1 MIEKYKKK
9 VLYALKND
17 FWSKLIKNVTTV
29 IVGNGGSSIINFVVT
44 CVMIRAVGNT
54 DYGVFLLA
62 LQYMNLIDG
71 VVNFQSWAGVIKY
84 GSEAIVEKREDKLAA
99 IFKSGFI
106 IDIATAGLGSIIA
119 LLILPTVANFMHWDS
134 NLVLLAAL
142 FSVEILFH
150 LEGTSI
156 GILRLYDKFKLT
168 AIQSIVSAILKLTL
182 IGGYFLLG
190 GRSLIVI
197 TVLYVITDIFKHM
210 LLVFYAL
217 CVLHE
222 DMGIRKVVKSNLRLN
237 DDKFIKYTIWNNFC
251 YTVDVPVKYFD
262 VFIISLISV
271 DMVAIYKVFKQIIQI
286 LSMLINPIS
295 QAILPQFS
303 ELVAQNRTAEAL
315 RKVLKLRNVIL
326 GCGTIAV
333 VGSLLFGKPI
343 FTWVLGPEY
352 GENLLLF
359 EALFVVQIF
368 LMSYTAIHPFFA
380 ALGVPRIDFM
390 ITAISNLAYMFV
402 AFVSVKMLG
411 VYSIILAMA
420 TQGITL
426 IWLKYDYSKRHFVK
440 RVNDN

>member
-9 VLYALKND
+9 VVYALKND
-17 FWSKLIKNVTTV
+17 FWSKLIRNVTTV

-44 CVMIRAVGNT
+44 CVMIRTVGNT

-62 LQYMNLIDG
+62 LQYMNLIDCI
-71 VVNFQSWAGVIKY
+71 VNFQSWAGVIKY

-156 GILRLYDKFKLT
+156 GILRLYDKFNLT
-168 AIQSIVSAILKLTL
+168 AIQSIISAILKLTL

-217 CVLHE
+217 RVLHE
-222 DMGIRKVVKSNLRLN
+222 DMGIRKVVKSNLKLN

-271 DMVAIYKVFKQIIQI
+271 DMVAIYKVFKQMIQI

-343 FTWVLGPEY
+343 FTWILGPEY

-390 ITAISNLAYMFV
+390 FTGITNLMYMLV
-402 AFVSVKMLG
+402 TVVTVKTIG

-420 TQGITL
+420 VQGISL
-426 IWLKYDYSKRHFVK
+426 IWLKCYYSKKCFISS
-440 RVNDN
+440 NS

>member
-9 VLYALKND
+9 VVYALKND

-44 CVMIRAVGNT
+44 CVMIRTVGNT

-62 LQYMNLIDG
+62 LQYMNLIDCI
-71 VVNFQSWAGVIKY
+71 VNFQSWAGVIKY

-156 GILRLYDKFKLT
+156 GILRLYDKFNLT
-168 AIQSIVSAILKLTL
+168 AIQSIISAILKLTL

-217 CVLHE
+217 RVLHE
-222 DMGIRKVVKSNLRLN
+222 DMGIRKVVKSNLKLN

-343 FTWVLGPEY
+343 FTWILGPEY

-359 EALFVVQIF
+359 ETLFVVQIF

-390 ITAISNLAYMFV
+390 FTGITNLMYMLVTFV
-402 AFVSVKMLG
+402 TVKTIG

-420 TQGITL
+420 VQGISL
-426 IWLKYDYSKRHFVK
+426 IWLKCYYSKKCFISS
-440 RVNDN
+440 NS

>member
-9 VLYALKND
+9 VLYVLKND

-71 VVNFQSWAGVIKY
+71 IVNFQSWAGVIKY

-134 NLVLLAAL
+134 NLVLLATL

-217 CVLHE
+217 LVLHE
-222 DMGIRKVVKSNLRLN
+222 DVGIRKVVKSNLKLN

-343 FTWVLGPEY
+343 FTWVLGTEY

-390 ITAISNLAYMFV
+390 FTAITNLIYMFV
-402 AFVSVKMLG
+402 AFVTVKTIG

-420 TQGITL
+420 VQGISL
-426 IWLKYDYSKRHFVK
+426 IWLKCYYSKKHFIS
-440 RVNDN
+440 

>member
-1 MIEKYKKK
+1 M
-9 VLYALKND
+9 
-17 FWSKLIKNVTTV
+17 TTV

-44 CVMIRAVGNT
+44 CVMIRTVGNT

-62 LQYMNLIDG
+62 LQYMNLIDCI
-71 VVNFQSWAGVIKY
+71 VNFQSWAGVIKY

-156 GILRLYDKFKLT
+156 GILRLYDKFNLT
-168 AIQSIVSAILKLTL
+168 AIQSIISAILKLTL

-217 CVLHE
+217 RVLHE
-222 DMGIRKVVKSNLRLN
+222 DMGIRKVVKSNLKLN

-343 FTWVLGPEY
+343 FTWILGPEY

-359 EALFVVQIF
+359 ETLFVVQIF

-390 ITAISNLAYMFV
+390 FTGITNLMYMLVTFV
-402 AFVSVKMLG
+402 TVKTIG

-420 TQGITL
+420 VQGISL
-426 IWLKYDYSKRHFVK
+426 IWLKCYYSKKCFISS
-440 RVNDN
+440 NS

>member
-9 VLYALKND
+9 VVYALKND
-17 FWSKLIKNVTTV
+17 FWSKLIRNVTTV

-44 CVMIRAVGNT
+44 CVMIRTVGNT

-62 LQYMNLIDG
+62 LQYMNLIDCI
-71 VVNFQSWAGVIKY
+71 VNFQSWAGVIKY

-156 GILRLYDKFKLT
+156 GILRLYDKFNLT
-168 AIQSIVSAILKLTL
+168 AIQSIVSALLKLTL
-182 IGGYFLLG
+182 IGSYFLLG

-217 CVLHE
+217 RVLHE
-222 DMGIRKVVKSNLRLN
+222 DMGIRKVVKSNLKLN

-343 FTWVLGPEY
+343 FTWILGPEY

-390 ITAISNLAYMFV
+390 FTGITNLMYMLVTFV
-402 AFVSVKMLG
+402 TVKTIG

-420 TQGITL
+420 VQGISL
-426 IWLKYDYSKRHFVK
+426 IWLKCYYSKKCFISS
-440 RVNDN
+440 NS

>member
-1 MIEKYKKK
+1 MFERVKKK
-9 VLYALKND
+9 AFYVLKND
-17 FWSKLIKNVTTV
+17 FWSKLIKNVSTV

-71 VVNFQSWAGVIKY
+71 IVNFQSWAGVIKY
-84 GSEAIVEKREDKLAA
+84 GSEAIVEKKEDKLAA

-106 IDIATAGLGSIIA
+106 IDIVTAVLGTIVA
-119 LLILPTVANFMHWDS
+119 LLILPIVSKLMHWDG
-134 NLVLLAAL
+134 NLVVLTAV

-156 GILRLYDKFKLT
+156 GILRLYDQFKLT
-168 AIQSIVSAILKLTL
+168 AMQSIISAILKLIL

-197 TVLYVITDIFKHM
+197 TVLYVITDIFKHL

-217 CVLHE
+217 HVLKGG
-222 DMGIRKVVKSNLRLN
+222 MGINKVVKSNMKLIDGRFL
-237 DDKFIKYTIWNNFC
+237 KYTIWNNFC

-271 DMVAIYKVFKQIIQI
+271 DMVAIYKVFKQMIQI

-303 ELVAQNRTAEAL
+303 ELVAQNRIAEAL

-326 GCGTIAV
+326 GGGAVAV
-333 VGSLLFGKPI
+333 VGSLLLGKPI
-343 FTWVLGPEY
+343 FTWILGPEY

-359 EALFVVQIF
+359 EVLFVVQIC

-380 ALGVPRIDFM
+380 ALGVPQKDFM
-390 ITAISNLAYMFV
+390 FTAISNLAYMFV
-402 AFVSVKMLG
+402 AFVAVKILG
-411 VYSIILAMA
+411 IYSIILAMA
-420 TQGITL
+420 IQGILL
-426 IWLKYDYSKRHFVK
+426 IWLKYDYSQKYFVNITK
-440 RVNDN
+440 TG

>member
-9 VLYALKND
+9 VLYVLKND

-54 DYGVFLLA
+54 AYGVFLLA

-71 VVNFQSWAGVIKY
+71 IVNFQSWAGVIKY
-84 GSEAIVEKREDKLAA
+84 GSEAVVEKREDKLAA

-119 LLILPTVANFMHWDS
+119 LLILPAVANLMHWDS

-156 GILRLYDKFKLT
+156 GILRLYDEFKLT
-168 AIQSIVSAILKLTL
+168 AIQSIVSAILKLIL

-197 TVLYVITDIFKHM
+197 TVLYVITDIFKYI

-217 CVLHE
+217 RVLHE
-222 DMGIRKVVKSNLRLN
+222 GMGIRKVFKSNLKLIDN
-237 DDKFIKYTIWNNFC
+237 KFIKYTIWNNFC

-271 DMVAIYKVFKQIIQI
+271 DMIAIYKVFKQMIQI

-295 QAILPQFS
+295 QAVLPQFS

-315 RKVLKLRNVIL
+315 RKVHKLRNVIL
-326 GCGTIAV
+326 GAGTIV
-333 VGSLLFGKPI
+333 VVVSLLFGKPV
-343 FTWVLGPEY
+343 FTWVLGPQY
-352 GENLLLF
+352 GDNLLMF
-359 EALFVVQIF
+359 EILVMVQIF

-380 ALGVPRIDFM
+380 ALGVPRIDFLF
-390 ITAISNLAYMFV
+390 TAITNLVYMLV
-402 AFVSVKMLG
+402 AFVTVKTMG

-420 TQGITL
+420 VQGISL
-426 IWLKYDYSKRHFVK
+426 IWLKCYYSKK
-440 RVNDN
+440 RFITSEN

>member
-9 VLYALKND
+9 VLYVLKND

-54 DYGVFLLA
+54 EYGVFLLA

-71 VVNFQSWAGVIKY
+71 IVNFQSWAGVIKY

-99 IFKSGFI
+99 IFKCGFI

-142 FSVEILFH
+142 FSGEILFH

-217 CVLHE
+217 LVLHE
-222 DMGIRKVVKSNLRLN
+222 DMGIRKVAKSNLKLN

-262 VFIISLISV
+262 IFIISLISV

-343 FTWVLGPEY
+343 FTWVLGSEY

-390 ITAISNLAYMFV
+390 FTAITNLIYMFV
-402 AFVSVKMLG
+402 AFVTVKTIG

-420 TQGITL
+420 VQGISL
-426 IWLKYDYSKRHFVK
+426 IWLKCYYSKK
-440 RVNDN
+440 RFISPND

>member
-1 MIEKYKKK
+1 MIERYKKK
-9 VLYALKND
+9 ILYVLKND

-29 IVGNGGSSIINFVVT
+29 IVGNGGSSIINFAVT
-44 CVMIRAVGNT
+44 FVMIRALGNT

-71 VVNFQSWAGVIKY
+71 IVNFQSWAGVIKY
-84 GSEAIVEKREDKLAA
+84 GSEAIVEKRDDKLAA

-106 IDIATAGLGSIIA
+106 IDMVTAVLGAIIA
-119 LLILPTVANFMHWDS
+119 LLILPTVTNLMHWDG
-134 NLVLLAAL
+134 NLELLTAI

-156 GILRLYDKFKLT
+156 GILRLYDRFKLT
-168 AIQSIVSAILKLTL
+168 AIQSILSAVLKLTL

-197 TVLYVITDIFKHM
+197 TILYVITDIFKHL

-217 CVLHE
+217 QVLHRG
-222 DMGIRKVVKSNLRLN
+222 MGIRKVVRSNVKIIDGSFLR
-237 DDKFIKYTIWNNFC
+237 YTIWNNVS

-271 DMVAIYKVFKQIIQI
+271 DMVAIYKVFKQMIQI

-326 GCGTIAV
+326 VSGAAV
-333 VGSLLFGKPI
+333 AVGSLLLGKPI
-343 FTWVLGPEY
+343 FTWILGSEY

-380 ALGVPRIDFM
+380 ALGVPRRDFLF
-390 ITAISNLAYMFV
+390 TAISNLVYMFV
-402 AFVSVKMLG
+402 AFVTVKILG
-411 VYSIILAMA
+411 IYSIILAMA
-420 TQGITL
+420 IQGTLL
-426 IWLKYDYSKRHFVK
+426 IWMKYDYAKKRFVK
-440 RVNDN
+440 IMNNG

>member
-9 VLYALKND
+9 VVYALKND
-17 FWSKLIKNVTTV
+17 FWSKLIRNVTTV

-44 CVMIRAVGNT
+44 CVMIRTVGNT

-62 LQYMNLIDG
+62 LQYMNLIDCI
-71 VVNFQSWAGVIKY
+71 VNFQSWAGVIKY

-156 GILRLYDKFKLT
+156 GILRLYDKFNLT
-168 AIQSIVSAILKLTL
+168 AIQSIISAILKLTL

-217 CVLHE
+217 RVLHE
-222 DMGIRKVVKSNLRLN
+222 DMGIRKVVKSNLKLN

-271 DMVAIYKVFKQIIQI
+271 NMVAIYKVFKQIIQI

-343 FTWVLGPEY
+343 FTWILGPEY

-390 ITAISNLAYMFV
+390 FTGITNLMYMLVTFV
-402 AFVSVKMLG
+402 TVKTIG

-420 TQGITL
+420 VQGISL
-426 IWLKYDYSKRHFVK
+426 IWLKCYYSKKCFISS
-440 RVNDN
+440 NS

>member
-9 VLYALKND
+9 VVYALKND
-17 FWSKLIKNVTTV
+17 FWSKLIRNVTTV

-44 CVMIRAVGNT
+44 CVMIRTVGNT

-62 LQYMNLIDG
+62 LQYMNLIDCI
-71 VVNFQSWAGVIKY
+71 VNFQSWAGVIKY

-156 GILRLYDKFKLT
+156 GILRLYDKFNLT
-168 AIQSIVSAILKLTL
+168 AIQSIISAILKLTL

-217 CVLHE
+217 RVLHE
-222 DMGIRKVVKSNLRLN
+222 DMGIRKVVKSNLKLN

-343 FTWVLGPEY
+343 FTWILGPEY

-390 ITAISNLAYMFV
+390 FTGITNLMYMLVTFV
-402 AFVSVKMLG
+402 TVKTIG

-420 TQGITL
+420 VQGISL
-426 IWLKYDYSKRHFVK
+426 IWLKCYYSKKCFISS
-440 RVNDN
+440 NS

>member
-9 VLYALKND
+9 LLYVLKND

-44 CVMIRAVGNT
+44 CVMIRTVGNT
-54 DYGVFLLA
+54 DYGGFLLA

-71 VVNFQSWAGVIKY
+71 IVNFQSWAGVIKY

-119 LLILPTVANFMHWDS
+119 LLILPTVANFMHWNS

-156 GILRLYDKFKLT
+156 GILRLYDKFNLT

-190 GRSLIVI
+190 GKSLIVI
-197 TVLYVITDIFKHM
+197 TILYVITDIFKYM

-222 DMGIRKVVKSNLRLN
+222 DMGICKVVKSNLKLN

-326 GCGTIAV
+326 GGGTIAFA
-333 VGSLLFGKPI
+333 GSLLFGKLI
-343 FTWVLGPEY
+343 FTWVLGSEY

-390 ITAISNLAYMFV
+390 FTAITNLMYMLVTFV
-402 AFVSVKMLG
+402 TVKTIG

-420 TQGITL
+420 VQGISL
-426 IWLKYDYSKRHFVK
+426 IWLKCYYSKKHFISL
-440 RVNDN
+440 NN

>member
-44 CVMIRAVGNT
+44 CAMIRAVGNT

-71 VVNFQSWAGVIKY
+71 IVNFQSWAGVIKY

-210 LLVFYAL
+210 
-217 CVLHE
+217 
-222 DMGIRKVVKSNLRLN
+222 I
-237 DDKFIKYTIWNNFC
+237 T
-251 YTVDVPVKYFD
+251 
-262 VFIISLISV
+262 
-271 DMVAIYKVFKQIIQI
+271 
-286 LSMLINPIS
+286 
-295 QAILPQFS
+295 
-303 ELVAQNRTAEAL
+303 
-315 RKVLKLRNVIL
+315 
-326 GCGTIAV
+326 
-333 VGSLLFGKPI
+333 
-343 FTWVLGPEY
+343 
-352 GENLLLF
+352 
-359 EALFVVQIF
+359 
-368 LMSYTAIHPFFA
+368 SY
-380 ALGVPRIDFM
+380 
-390 ITAISNLAYMFV
+390 
-402 AFVSVKMLG
+402 
-411 VYSIILAMA
+411 
-420 TQGITL
+420 
-426 IWLKYDYSKRHFVK
+426 
-440 RVNDN
+440 

>member
-9 VLYALKND
+9 VVYALKND

-44 CVMIRAVGNT
+44 CVMIRTVGNT

-62 LQYMNLIDG
+62 LQYMNLIDCI
-71 VVNFQSWAGVIKY
+71 VNFQSWAGVIKY

-106 IDIATAGLGSIIA
+106 IDITTAGLGSIIA

-156 GILRLYDKFKLT
+156 GILRLYDKFNLT
-168 AIQSIVSAILKLTL
+168 AIQSIISAILKLTL

-217 CVLHE
+217 RVLHE
-222 DMGIRKVVKSNLRLN
+222 DMGIRKVVKSNLKLN

-343 FTWVLGPEY
+343 FTWILGPEY

-359 EALFVVQIF
+359 ETLFVVQIF

-390 ITAISNLAYMFV
+390 FTGITNLMYMLVTFV
-402 AFVSVKMLG
+402 TVKTIG

-420 TQGITL
+420 VQGISL
-426 IWLKYDYSKRHFVK
+426 IWLKCYYSKKCFISS
-440 RVNDN
+440 NS

>member
-9 VLYALKND
+9 VVYALKND
-17 FWSKLIKNVTTV
+17 FWSKLIRNVTTV

-44 CVMIRAVGNT
+44 CVMIRTVGNT

-62 LQYMNLIDG
+62 LQYMNLIDCI
-71 VVNFQSWAGVIKY
+71 VNFQSWAGVIKY

-156 GILRLYDKFKLT
+156 GILRLYDKFNLT
-168 AIQSIVSAILKLTL
+168 AIQSIISAILKLTL

-217 CVLHE
+217 RVLHE
-222 DMGIRKVVKSNLRLN
+222 DMGIRKVVKSNLKLN

-271 DMVAIYKVFKQIIQI
+271 DMVAIYKVFKQMIQI

-343 FTWVLGPEY
+343 FTWILGPEY

-390 ITAISNLAYMFV
+390 FTGITNLMYMLVTFV
-402 AFVSVKMLG
+402 TVKTIG

-420 TQGITL
+420 VQGISL
-426 IWLKYDYSKRHFVK
+426 IWLKCYYSKKCFISS
-440 RVNDN
+440 NS